1 MLNFFPVL
9 VATIASGLR
18 DFGGKTDALGFEAHL
33 TQYYSILK
41 QNGSAL
47 CQEHKNCLREA
58 NRRAAKKVVCWSGLK
73 DCLCS

>member
-33 TQYYSILK
+33 TQYCIETK
-41 QNGSAL
+41 RFGAVP
-47 CQEHKNCLREA
+47 
-58 NRRAAKKVVCWSGLK
+58 RA
-73 DCLCS
+73 